1 MEDPL
6 DERLSVRVHTCILAE
21 SEIPPPVLLGMCVP
35 SDRTLDSSVIH
46 TTIISQSAGF
56 VAIGA

>member
-1 MEDPL
+1 MYEYI
-6 DERLSVRVHTCILAE
+6 HTCILAE